1 MPRGHPSHTTTTTAL
16 ASNYV
21 PPPTPSTSFNT
32 EPPSSLSP
40 FEESDEE
47 PDLNVEVTDILAE
60 QQIQVQGRRS
70 GHKEGRAEKSVDGY
84 ASAKQEFIRFCK
96 VSGEGGKTYFR
107 GVLVPNDKKTWNYP
121 YVTLNTVV
129 YFLSKIYQVGYQY
142 NRKRKPWTL
151 RKYKPENRTW
161 FEDCLASQSSSCD
174 DRNCVNDI
182 PITWSGSGDHM
193 LKALKDLKAEQLA
206 TEAGQRF
213 YNDQKYPNRSHP
225 IRCKSKDVPEFKVI
239 KDIMEA
245 RLVKYRKNSDYD
257 YFKGSLTDGYGPD
270 MHKNLVKNFL
280 KIGGYTGALYALIQG
295 HCYQECM
302 RCEGVLE
309 LCLTNMGAYY
319 CSDPSAIGAVGE
331 YLEVKATVVGVDPKS
346 NKPEVI
352 CSMRGKD
359 PLTCIFFL
367 TGHYFFYRYLLH
379 NDCTPTGLMPQQ
391 RRTGNENDGNL
402 SGK

>member
-1 MPRGHPSHTTTTTAL
+1 MPRGHPSHTTTTTAS
-16 ASNYV
+16 ASKYV

-32 EPPSSLSP
+32 KPPSSLSP
-40 FEESDEE
+40 FEESD
-47 PDLNVEVTDILAE
+47 D
-60 QQIQVQGRRS
+60 
-70 GHKEGRAEKSVDGY
+70 
-84 ASAKQEFIRFCK
+84 
-96 VSGEGGKTYFR
+96 
-107 GVLVPNDKKTWNYP
+107 
-121 YVTLNTVV
+121 
-129 YFLSKIYQVGYQY
+129 
-142 NRKRKPWTL
+142 
-151 RKYKPENRTW
+151 
-161 FEDCLASQSSSCD
+161 
-174 DRNCVNDI
+174 
-182 PITWSGSGDHM
+182 
-193 LKALKDLKAEQLA
+193 
-206 TEAGQRF
+206 
-213 YNDQKYPNRSHP
+213 
-225 IRCKSKDVPEFKVI
+225 
-239 KDIMEA
+239 
-245 RLVKYRKNSDYD
+245 
-257 YFKGSLTDGYGPD
+257 GPD

-295 HCYQECM
+295 QCYQECM
-302 RCEGVLE
+302 RCEDVLE

-352 CSMRGKD
+352 CSIRGKD